1 MSVAGIDIGDAASCI
16 ALARKGGVDVLLN
29 KESTRETPSVVT
41 FSAKQRMMGT
51 SAAGA
56 MTTNPAN
63 TISQIKRILGKRF
76 DDPAVQADIES
87 FPFKCVAGPSGEA
100 MVEVDYLEKTM
111 HFTPEQIMAALLV
124 DLRELA
130 EKEQGTPVTDAVI
143 SVPVFYT
150 EAERHA
156 MLTASQVAGFNCL
169 RLLDE
174 TTATA
179 LAYGIYKTDLPENE
193 VINVAFVDVGHN
205 ATQVCIVALK
215 KGQLAVLAN
224 AWDRNLGGRD
234 FDRVL
239 FDHFTAEFDEKHK
252 INVRSN
258 PRSAYRLLRACERTK
273 KVLTTN
279 PEAPINVESL
289 TPDVDANGMITRDIF
304 EEKAKPILDRLL
316 VPVQRAVQDAGL
328 TPDHIH
334 NVEVVGGSTRVASVL
349 GLLTSYFGKE
359 PSRTLNAKETP
370 ARGCALQCAML
381 SPAFKVREF
390 QVQDAFP
397 YGVQFSWDKDGETVT
412 STVFERGSHVPS
424 AKMLTFYRSEP
435 FELTAE
441 YTPDSD
447 IPSPAERHI
456 GKWTVGPFPAPAA
469 GGKAKLKVKVVLNLN
484 GIVAVDTVN
493 MVEEEEIEVAAA
505 AEGGEEAAGAA
516 VAADTPMAD
525 AGAAGAGEDGAATAA
540 AQAPAAENDDTAT
553 AAAATAPKKKIKTRK
568 TPVPIRSETGELSK
582 EAIQQLY
589 EAECEMALQAR
600 IQEETADARNAV
612 ESYVYSLRNRLADSL
627 SSFTT
632 DEKREQLKAAL
643 EKAEDWLYDEG
654 EDQAKSVYAAKL
666 AELKKLGDPIERRA
680 KEAEARPAAC
690 VALRQKAE
698 GYLSL
703 ARGGDPN
710 FVHLS
715 AEELEQVAHEAEAAL
730 AWLNEKEKL
739 QAAAPAHEDPVLVV
753 SDIEKKMDTISRV
766 SDPILS
772 KPPPKP
778 EPVPAPAA
786 APATAED
793 AGAGAAEGEGMDT
806 EEGPPRVEEANEEDM
821 QE

>member
-1 MSVAGIDIGDAASCI
+1 
-16 ALARKGGVDVLLN
+16 
-29 KESTRETPSVVT
+29 
-41 FSAKQRMMGT
+41 
-51 SAAGA
+51 

-76 DDPAVQADIES
+76 DDPAVQADIGS
-87 FPFKCVAGPSGEA
+87 FPFKVVAGPKGEA
-100 MVEVDYLEKTM
+100 LVEVDYLEKTM

-130 EKEQGTPVTDAVI
+130 EKEQGTPVSDAVI

-193 VINVAFVDVGHN
+193 AINVAFVDVGHN

-273 KVLTTN
+273 RVLTTN

-289 TPDVDANGMITRDIF
+289 TPDVDANGMITRDVF

-328 TPDHIH
+328 TPDQIH

-447 IPSPAERHI
+447 IPSPAEKHI
-456 GKWTVGPFPAPAA
+456 GKWTVGPFPAPAS
-469 GGKAKLKVKVVLNLN
+469 GGKSKLKVKIVLNLN

-505 AEGGEEAAGAA
+505 AEGAEEAAG
-516 VAADTPMAD
+516 AADTPMAD
-525 AGAAGAGEDGAATAA
+525 AGAPAAADAGATGGENGAAAAGENGAA
-540 AQAPAAENDDTAT
+540 AAAAEAPAADGKD
-553 AAAATAPKKKIKTRK
+553 AAAAAAPKKKVKTRK
-568 TPVPIRSETGELSK
+568 TPVPIKAVTGELSK
-582 EAIQQLY
+582 DAVQKLY

-632 DEKREQLKAAL
+632 DEKREELKAAL

-654 EDQAKSVYAAKL
+654 EDQPKSVYTAKL

-703 ARGGDPN
+703 ARSGEPN

-715 AEELEQVAHEAEAAL
+715 AEELEQVAHEAESAL

-778 EPVPAPAA
+778 EPVPAPAPA
-786 APATAED
+786 AAKD
-793 AGAGAAEGEGMDT
+793 AGADAAQGEGMDT
-806 EEGPPRVEEANEEDM
+806 EEGPPQEDLKEDM

>member
-1 MSVAGIDIGDAASCI
+1 
-16 ALARKGGVDVLLN
+16 
-29 KESTRETPSVVT
+29 
-41 FSAKQRMMGT
+41 
-51 SAAGA
+51 
-56 MTTNPAN
+56 MTTNPVN

-76 DDPAVQADIES
+76 DDPAVQADIDS
-87 FPFKCVAGPSGEA
+87 FPFKCAAGPNGEA
-100 MVEVDYLEKTM
+100 VVEVEYLEKTV

-124 DLRELA
+124 DLREIA

-156 MLTASQVAGFNCL
+156 MLTAAQVAGFNCL

-193 VINVAFVDVGHN
+193 PINVAFVDVGHN
-205 ATQVCIVALK
+205 ATQVCVVALK
-215 KGQLAVLAN
+215 KGQLSVLSN

-239 FDHFTAEFDEKHK
+239 YDHFTAEFDEKHK

-258 PRSAYRLLRACERTK
+258 ERSAYRLLRACERTK

-289 TPDVDANGMITRDIF
+289 TPDVDANGMITRDVF

-328 TPDHIH
+328 TPEQIH

-447 IPSPAERHI
+447 IPSSATRHI

-469 GGKAKLKVKVVLNLN
+469 GGKAKIKVKVVLNLN

-493 MVEEEEIEVAAA
+493 MVEEEEIEVAATEDA
-505 AEGGEEAAGAA
+505 ATAA
-516 VAADTPMAD
+516 AADTPMTD
-525 AGAAGAGEDGAATAA
+525 A
-540 AQAPAAENDDTAT
+540 APAAEENG
-553 AAAATAPKKKIKTRK
+553 AAAPAADAPAAGGDEAAAAPKKKVKTKK
-568 TPVPIRSETGELSK
+568 TPVPVKAETGELSK
-582 EAIQQLY
+582 EAIQKLY

-632 DEKREQLKAAL
+632 DEKREQLNAAL

-654 EDQAKSVYAAKL
+654 EDQAKSVYVAKL
-666 AELKKLGDPIERRA
+666 AELKSLGDPIEVRA

-690 VALRQKAE
+690 TALRQKAE

-703 ARGGDPN
+703 ARSGDPN
-710 FVHLS
+710 FVHLTS
-715 AEELEQVAHEAEAAL
+715 EELDQVANEAESAL

-753 SDIEKKMDTISRV
+753 ADIEKKMDTISRV

-778 EPVPAPAA
+778 EPVPAPAP
-786 APATAED
+786 APAPADE
-793 AGAGAAEGEGMDT
+793 AAAAAEGMETEDGPPPLEAT
-806 EEGPPRVEEANEEDM
+806 EEEAM

>member
-1 MSVAGIDIGDAASCI
+1 
-16 ALARKGGVDVLLN
+16 L
-29 KESTRETPSVVT
+29 
-41 FSAKQRMMGT
+41 
-51 SAAGA
+51 
-56 MTTNPAN
+56 TTNPAN

-76 DDPAVQADIES
+76 DDPAVQADIGS
-87 FPFKCVAGPSGEA
+87 FPFKVVAGPKGEA
-100 MVEVDYLEKTM
+100 LVEVDYLEKTM

-130 EKEQGTPVTDAVI
+130 EKEQGTPVSDAVI

-193 VINVAFVDVGHN
+193 AINVAFVDVGHN

-273 KVLTTN
+273 RVLTTN

-289 TPDVDANGMITRDIF
+289 TPDVDANGMITRDVF

-328 TPDHIH
+328 TPDQIH

-447 IPSPAERHI
+447 IPSPAEKHI
-456 GKWTVGPFPAPAA
+456 GKWTVGPFPAPAS
-469 GGKAKLKVKVVLNLN
+469 GGKSKLKVKIVLNLN

-505 AEGGEEAAGAA
+505 AEGAEEAAG
-516 VAADTPMAD
+516 AADTPMAD
-525 AGAAGAGEDGAATAA
+525 AGAPAAADAGATGGENGAAAAGENGAA
-540 AQAPAAENDDTAT
+540 AAAAEAPAADGKD
-553 AAAATAPKKKIKTRK
+553 AAAAAAPKKKVKTRK
-568 TPVPIRSETGELSK
+568 TPVPIKAVTGELSK
-582 EAIQQLY
+582 DAVQKLY

-632 DEKREQLKAAL
+632 DEKREELKAAL

-654 EDQAKSVYAAKL
+654 EDQPKSVYTAKL

-703 ARGGDPN
+703 ARSGEPN

-715 AEELEQVAHEAEAAL
+715 AEELEQVAHEAESAL

-778 EPVPAPAA
+778 EPVPAPAPA
-786 APATAED
+786 AAKD
-793 AGAGAAEGEGMDT
+793 AGADAAQGEGMDT
-806 EEGPPRVEEANEEDM
+806 EEGPPQEDLKEDM

>member
-1 MSVAGIDIGDAASCI
+1 MNSSTFQFFASSCSPAI
-16 ALARKGGVDVLLN
+16 HQSYQLLFL
-29 KESTRETPSVVT
+29 SIIFT
-41 FSAKQRMMGT
+41 
-51 SAAGA
+51 AGA

-87 FPFKCVAGPSGEA
+87 FPFKCVAGPNGEA
-100 MVEVDYLEKTM
+100 MVEVEYLEKTM

-193 VINVAFVDVGHN
+193 AINVAFVDVGHN

-239 FDHFTAEFDEKHK
+239 FDHFTAEFDDKHK

-273 KVLTTN
+273 RVLTTN

-328 TPDHIH
+328 TPDQIH

-435 FELTAE
+435 FELTAQ

-447 IPSPAERHI
+447 IPSPSERHI

-469 GGKAKLKVKVVLNLN
+469 GGKTKLKVKIVLNLN

-493 MVEEEEIEVAAA
+493 MVEEEEVEVAAA
-505 AEGGEEAAGAA
+505 AEGAEEAAGAT
-516 VAADTPMAD
+516 DTPMAD
-525 AGAAGAGEDGAATAA
+525 AGAPAAAGENGAAP
-540 AQAPAAENDDTAT
+540 APAADAPAGEGDD
-553 AAAATAPKKKIKTRK
+553 AAAAAPKKKVKTRK
-568 TPVPIRSETGELSK
+568 TPVPIKSETGERSK
-582 EAIQQLY
+582 EAIQKLY
-589 EAECEMALQAR
+589 EVECEMALQAR

-632 DEKREQLKAAL
+632 DVKREELKAAL

-654 EDQAKSVYAAKL
+654 EDQPKSVYTAKL

-715 AEELEQVAHEAEAAL
+715 AEELEQVAHEAESAL
-730 AWLNEKEKL
+730 AWLSEKEKL
-739 QAAAPAHEDPVLVV
+739 QGAAPAHEDPVLVV

-778 EPVPAPAA
+778 EPVPAPAPAA
-786 APATAED
+786 APSAAED
-793 AGAGAAEGEGMDT
+793 AGAAEGMDT
-806 EEGPPRVEEANEEDM
+806 EDGPPGDEEATKEDM